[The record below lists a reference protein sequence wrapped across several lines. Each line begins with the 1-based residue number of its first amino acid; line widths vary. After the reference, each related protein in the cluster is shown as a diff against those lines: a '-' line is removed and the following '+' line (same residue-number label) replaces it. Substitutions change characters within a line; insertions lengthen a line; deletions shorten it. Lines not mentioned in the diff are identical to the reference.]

1 MQKTIWEG
9 DWIYNIKRITCYIR
23 LFIICTRVSLCVTK
37 ITIFSVGWKKEL
49 ASMHLFEFHFLIF
62 FPSPFALNRNSID
75 GDEPPTDSLPS
86 EYTLD

>member
-1 MQKTIWEG
+1 M
-9 DWIYNIKRITCYIR
+9 
-23 LFIICTRVSLCVTK
+23 
-37 ITIFSVGWKKEL
+37 GWKKEL
-49 ASMHLFEFHFLIF
+49 ASMHLFEFHFLNF